1 MWTLELSVDYYKELR
16 KWNAVYKWEIFKK
29 KKGIQMGQ
37 YIGSWDVRTVLA
49 FRKSTSDGPAL
60 GPRGL
65 WMDADAGI
73 GYISVS
79 PLLCI

>member
-1 MWTLELSVDYYKELR
+1 
-16 KWNAVYKWEIFKK
+16 
-29 KKGIQMGQ
+29 MGQ